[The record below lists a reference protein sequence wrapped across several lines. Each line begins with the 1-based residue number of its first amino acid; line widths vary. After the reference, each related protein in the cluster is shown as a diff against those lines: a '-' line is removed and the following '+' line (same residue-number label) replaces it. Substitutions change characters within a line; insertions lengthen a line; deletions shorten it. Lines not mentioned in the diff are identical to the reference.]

1 MKQLIFNKF
10 NDNVIVLSI
19 IYVTLE
25 REAITYDAYDITKGL
40 KNISVTLV
48 LISYY
53 RYVLSSNEI

>member
-1 MKQLIFNKF
+1 M
-10 NDNVIVLSI
+10 LSI

-25 REAITYDAYDITKGL
+25 REAITYDTYDITKGL